1 MATSPTCI
9 IAYTSEDGRYTR
21 VAQAA
26 MDLARAANAD
36 LILYDADAA
45 TSTMDQVIHPLS
57 GVAKPTE
64 WSGEGADET
73 ISGDRRRM
81 GPHELERAGRQAV
94 ASQVTTARGMGVE
107 AFGWLPDGKGIDG
120 IADYA
125 EEQGA
130 DLIVIPS
137 DLANP
142 GFFQRL
148 RGETLEKAVEKTRA
162 AIAVVG
168 EDGSIDY
175 PAHDSDP
182 HREAGSLDAARRD
195 AGR

>member
-21 VAQAA
+21 VARAA
-26 MDLARAANAD
+26 TELAKAANAD
-36 LILYDADAA
+36 LILYDVDAG

-64 WSGEGADET
+64 WSGDGTSET
-73 ISGDRRRM
+73 ISGDSRRM
-81 GPHELERAGRQAV
+81 GPHELERAGRQAI
-94 ASQVTTARGMGVE
+94 ATQVTTARGMGVE
-107 AFGWLPDGKGIDG
+107 AFGWLPDGDGIDG
-120 IADYA
+120 LVEYA

-137 DLANP
+137 DLAHP
-142 GFFQRL
+142 GFFQKL
-148 RGETLEKAVEKTRA
+148 RGQTLEKAVEKARA
-162 AIAVVG
+162 AIAVVE

-175 PAHDSDP
+175 PAHDDDP